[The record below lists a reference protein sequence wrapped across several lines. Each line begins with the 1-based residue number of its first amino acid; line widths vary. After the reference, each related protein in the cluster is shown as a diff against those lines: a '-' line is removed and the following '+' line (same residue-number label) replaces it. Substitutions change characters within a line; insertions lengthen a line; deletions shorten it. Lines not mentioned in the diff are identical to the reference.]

1 MFRFLVFI
9 VAYFYA
15 FECVYAQLPQYQ
27 GGYNPNQSLQEY
39 FAAEDQN
46 YDKSII
52 YVFYNNDYCYGCP
65 QAMEMLEQLYQKKYA
80 DEYSLFMINYQDD
93 DEYNFI
99 ATYSLSQP
107 LEVVLVKIEDGNSL
121 GFVKIENLQNLISDK
136 TSFDEYVSYRI
147 DSFLNRY

>member
-1 MFRFLVFI
+1 MYKFLLFI
-9 VAYFYA
+9 GAYFFA
-15 FECVYAQLPQYQ
+15 IDNVCAQFPQYQ
-27 GGYNPNQSLQEY
+27 GEYNPNQTLQEY
-39 FAAEDQN
+39 FAAEDEN

-99 ATYSLSQP
+99 AKYSLSQP

-121 GFVKIENLQNLISDK
+121 GFVKIENLQNLTSDK

>member
-52 YVFYNNDYCYGCP
+52 YVFYNNNYCYGCP
-65 QAMEMLEQLYQKKYA
+65 QAMAMLENLYQREYTNKY
-80 DEYSLFMINYQDD
+80 SFFMIDYQDD
-93 DEYNFI
+93 YEYNFI
-99 ATYSLSQP
+99 ETYNLSRP
-107 LEVVLVKIEDGNSL
+107 LEVVMVKIEDGNAL
-121 GFVKIENLQNLISDK
+121 GYEKIEDLQNKISDK
-136 TSFDEYVSYRI
+136 VSFDNFVRYRI
-147 DSFLNRY
+147 NSFLGN